1 MFMDLLPGATR
12 MNIVSMYILTICLY
26 LYFFTKTSSIIY
38 LMTSSDYNV
47 SQNDVAKK
55 SGFINSIAASFL
67 CITQFV
73 MGPVMDKVGRRVPIV
88 CGLLVAGLMIN
99 LVTFGHEVY
108 PTLLIMII
116 VLSMAAAP
124 TECAPL
130 INDYVQPKSFGVAQ
144 MYYAFA
150 AYLGTTLATAVTIN
164 L

>member
-1 MFMDLLPGATR
+1 
-12 MNIVSMYILTICLY
+12 
-26 LYFFTKTSSIIY
+26 
-38 LMTSSDYNV
+38 
-47 SQNDVAKK
+47 
-55 SGFINSIAASFL
+55 
-67 CITQFV
+67 
-73 MGPVMDKVGRRVPIV
+73 
-88 CGLLVAGLMIN
+88 